1 MVDTRPLGRQP
12 GSMRTVQRSVPAPAQ
27 LATAMA
33 RVPEGT
39 PIELDLRL
47 EAVMEG
53 VLVTGGAEVVFEA
66 ECSRCLDPIQE
77 TVEAPFQELFRY
89 PGEDR
94 LGPEDTDTEDEEEDY
109 YLEGELLDLEQ
120 VVRNAVVLA
129 LPLSPLC
136 REDCPGL
143 CVQCGVKL
151 AEAGPEHGHG
161 EGIDPRWE
169 ALRNLGE
176 EFGDR

>member
-39 PIELDLRL
+39 QIELDLRL

-53 VLVTGGAEVVFEA
+53 VLATGRARVDYEA
-66 ECSRCLDPIQE
+66 ECSRCLDPIQD
-77 TVEAPFQELFRY
+77 TAEASFQELFRY
-89 PGEDR
+89 PGEDG

-120 VVRNAVVLA
+120 VVRDAVVLT

-143 CVQCGVKL
+143 CVECGVKL
-151 AEAGPEHGHG
+151 ADAGPEHGHG

>member
-12 GSMRTVQRSVPAPAQ
+12 GSMRTVERSAPAPAH
-27 LATAMA
+27 LATGMA
-33 RVPEGT
+33 RVPEGA
-39 PIELDLRL
+39 PIELQLRL

-53 VLVTGGAEVVFEA
+53 VLVTGKARVAYEA
-66 ECSRCLDPIQE
+66 ECARCLDPVGD

-89 PGEDR
+89 PGEDG
-94 LGPEDTDTEDEEEDY
+94 LGPQDSDTEDEEEDY
-109 YLEGELLDLEQ
+109 YLEGELLDLDQ
-120 VVRNAVVLA
+120 VVRDAVVLS

-143 CVQCGVKL
+143 CAECGVKL

-161 EGIDPRWE
+161 ERIDPRWE
-169 ALRNLGE
+169 ALRDIGE